1 MKIIV
6 QSESIRGNEEN
17 AGASL
22 KFIIL
27 GVTRMRNLK
36 IIFQSESIRGNEENV
51 CESEIYY
58 SRPTRVANIKS
69 LYKVK
74 VLEAMKMCNKLE
86 IYYSKCD

>member
-1 MKIIV
+1 MTRIANIKLLYKVKVSEVMK
-6 QSESIRGNEEN
+6 RMC
-17 AGASL
+17 ASL

-27 GVTRMRNLK
+27 GV
-36 IIFQSESIRGNEENV
+36 
-51 CESEIYY
+51 
-58 SRPTRVANIKS
+58 TRVANIKS

>member
-1 MKIIV
+1 MK
-6 QSESIRGNEEN
+6 RMC
-17 AGASL
+17 ASL

-27 GVTRMRNLK
+27 GV
-36 IIFQSESIRGNEENV
+36 
-51 CESEIYY
+51 
-58 SRPTRVANIKS
+58 TRVANIKS